1 MRSKT
6 LAAMR
11 HRLALEDTVS
21 VPDGAG
27 GSMSSWAHVSDV
39 WAGIRPLSGSEVS
52 DAGGLAG
59 RVSHEIT
66 VRYRAGVAPPQRF
79 RMGSR
84 IFDIKAV
91 IDEREAHRFLICLVE
106 ERVP

>member
-1 MRSKT
+1 MSPAT
-6 LAAMR
+6 LGAMR
-11 HRLALEDTVS
+11 HRLALEETVS

-27 GSMSSWAHVSDV
+27 GSISSWAHVSDV
-39 WAGIRPLSGSEVS
+39 WAGIRPRSGSEVT

-66 VRYRAGVAPPQRF
+66 IRYRAGVGPPQRF
-79 RMGSR
+79 RLGSR

-91 IDEREAHRFLICLVE
+91 IDELEAHRFLICLVE

>member
-1 MRSKT
+1 MSPTT

-11 HRLALEDTVS
+11 HRLALESMVP

-27 GSMSSWAHVSDV
+27 GSISSWAHVSPV
-39 WAGIRPLSGSEVS
+39 WARIRPLSGSEVS

-66 VRYRAGVAPPQRF
+66 IRYRDDVAPPQRF
-79 RMGSR
+79 RLGSR